1 MIVHLVFSIPYNSL
15 YLVLFPGLVLKSS
28 CAMTTDLND
37 LRENDN
43 YVEIKSLINKVRCE
57 KKIGMD
63 TMSFGE
69 KNYKAVTAKSTL

>member
-1 MIVHLVFSIPYNSL
+1 
-15 YLVLFPGLVLKSS
+15 
-28 CAMTTDLND
+28 MTTDLND

-43 YVEIKSLINKVRCE
+43 YIEKKSLINKVRCE